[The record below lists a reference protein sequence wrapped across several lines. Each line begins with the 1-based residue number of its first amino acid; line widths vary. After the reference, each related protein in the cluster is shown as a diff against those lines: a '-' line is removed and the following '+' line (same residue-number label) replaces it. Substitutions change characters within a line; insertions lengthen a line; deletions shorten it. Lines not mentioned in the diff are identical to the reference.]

1 MKKTSMRFMALVAA
15 VLPMLMLGSCDDKE
29 EVKPIEPKEEG
40 TEYTPDEAYIR
51 QAWMI
56 YDSIGTMVD
65 TKYGR
70 ILDESTPTI
79 RSIGKDNL
87 QDAKE
92 HFLNVLCPPDAK
104 VSADGD
110 DMTVPLNDTLGVEKN
125 KLIFKAVN
133 DGSTLAR
140 VTLEK
145 PIGIEKFLTE
155 LDYRAKSSDIYSV
168 IDNNCPFQ
176 EGRIYYHNNHNY
188 LCLRIPARGDYGILV
203 SDVSLDGKEVEIK
216 SNTERA
222 SAKATANYPDTGVFA
237 EIQDILE
244 KQNSLELWQKLAATT
259 SCVRPNEKDSVDFGN
274 LSVSDFKKRIYWTS
288 VLPNDNEDIRT
299 WSLFEGQKDDVEPGF
314 DDEKGSFWFI
324 EHTCRYELS
333 AYAFY
338 FGQTENG
345 MPGALE
351 QWNIYRLASPN
362 CSCFRDI
369 VDLSP
374 SIDSF
379 ERNEL
384 VENNAGNIK
393 E

>member
-1 MKKTSMRFMALVAA
+1 MRFMALVAA

-56 YDSIGTMVD
+56 YDSTGTMVD

-125 KLIFKAVN
+125 KLIFKVVN
-133 DGSTLAR
+133 DGSILAR

-145 PIGIEKFLTE
+145 PIGIEEFLTE
-155 LDYRAKSSDIYSV
+155 LDYRAKSSDIYSA

-188 LCLRIPARGDYGILV
+188 LCLRAPASGEYGILV
-203 SDVSLDGKEVEIK
+203 SDINNYQSI
-216 SNTERA
+216 NTKLEA
-222 SAKATANYPDTGVFA
+222 ESAKATADYPDACVFA
-237 EIQDILE
+237 EIQKILKDE
-244 KQNSLELWQKLAATT
+244 NSPVLWQRLAATT
-259 SCVRPNEKDSVDFGN
+259 SVQSPHSTDEVKFG
-274 LSVSDFKKRIYWTS
+274 VSSIPEFKKRIYWTS
-288 VLPNDNEDIRT
+288 VTPNDNADIRT
-299 WSLFEGQKDDVEPGF
+299 WSFVNGNCGDVTPR
-314 DDEKGSFWFI
+314 DTTRSWV
-324 EHTCRYELS
+324 LS
-333 AYAFY
+333 AYEFY
-338 FGQTENG
+338 CGQTVIEKMLG
-345 MPGALE
+345 KPAS
-351 QWNIYRLASPN
+351 WRVYRLATPYN
-362 CSCFRDI
+362 HYTEYVTDQC
-369 VDLSP
+369 P